1 MNTNSLIILLLLLF
15 QEEKQLLKLCR
26 NKYAPVRAFTA
37 LLDKIGVRLNI
48 HDKVY
53 IRTLKANSVI
63 VLFDS
68 SKVAMAVYPV
78 LFHCRRATIHSG
90 WSANVE
96 GVISLTSSYSTELRW
111 TWQRL

>member
-1 MNTNSLIILLLLLF
+1 MNTNSLLLSF

-26 NKYAPVRAFTA
+26 NKYVPVSTFTA
-37 LLDKIGVRLNI
+37 LLDKGGVRLNI

-68 SKVAMAVYPV
+68 SKVAMAVYPM
-78 LFHCRRATIHSG
+78 LFHCRRAGIHSG
-90 WSANVE
+90 WSATME
-96 GVISLTSSYSTELRW
+96 GVTLLTS
-111 TWQRL
+111 